1 MRGVVN
7 EGTARRVRRMGFNR
21 PAAGKTGTTNDF
33 KDAWFTGFTPTLS
46 TSVWVG
52 YDDASPMQNKQRV
65 RITGS
70 QGGIPIWVNF
80 MKEAMKE
87 EPVKDFPVPDNIGF
101 AEVDTKTGHVVS
113 ENHNSA
119 EKIQVALLKGTLLKQ
134 PLLEF
139 ENETDK

>member
-1 MRGVVN
+1 
-7 EGTARRVRRMGFNR
+7 MGFNR

-52 YDDASPMQNKQRV
+52 YDDASPMQNKRGV

-80 MKEAMKE
+80 MKEAMKD
-87 EPVKDFPVPDNIGF
+87 EPVKDFPVPDNIEF
-101 AEVDTKTGHVVS
+101 AEVDPKTGYIVS
-113 ENHNSA
+113 ENHNPA
-119 EKIQVALLKGTLLKQ
+119 EKIQVALIKGTLLNQ
-134 PLLEF
+134 PLLEL
-139 ENETDK
+139 ENETVE

>member
-1 MRGVVN
+1 
-7 EGTARRVRRMGFNR
+7 MGFNR

-52 YDDASPMQNKQRV
+52 YDNATPMQNKQGG

-80 MKEAMKE
+80 MKEAMKDQ
-87 EPVKDFPVPDNIGF
+87 PVRNFPVPDNIEF
-101 AEVDTKTGHVVS
+101 AEVDQKTGYLVS
-113 ENHNSA
+113 EDSNSV
-119 EKIQVALLKGTLLKQ
+119 EKIQVALLKGTLLNQ
-134 PLLEF
+134 LLLEL
-139 ENETDK
+139 EDETAE